1 MTPVSLEVPAGGVV
15 ALTGPNGSGKST
27 LIRVCA
33 GLIRS
38 TSGHVDF
45 RQDGRSV
52 GAQEVRSRLGYVP
65 QSGGLVAGM
74 RVGDYLAYLCWMKR
88 IPKQDRHT
96 EVERVLRVV
105 DLRAVASR
113 KVRTLSGGMQRRVL
127 VAQGLLGAPGML
139 LLDEPTAGLDTSQC
153 ALLREALR
161 RVAGSTT
168 VMMSTHV
175 VEDLDLADEVV
186 SLGLVPA
193 GR

>member
-1 MTPVSLEVPAGGVV
+1 
-15 ALTGPNGSGKST
+15 
-27 LIRVCA
+27 
-33 GLIRS
+33 
-38 TSGHVDF
+38 
-45 RQDGRSV
+45 
-52 GAQEVRSRLGYVP
+52 
-65 QSGGLVAGM
+65 M